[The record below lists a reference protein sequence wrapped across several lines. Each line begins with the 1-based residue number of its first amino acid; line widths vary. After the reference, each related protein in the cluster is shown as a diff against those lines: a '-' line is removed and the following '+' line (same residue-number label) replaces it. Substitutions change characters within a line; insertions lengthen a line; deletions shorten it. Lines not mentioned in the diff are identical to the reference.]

1 VWGEHEV
8 GGSRVLYISN
18 VDLGFLAWRDPRY
31 LGQEPL
37 PHRTWEALRKV
48 PFEFIGMGALMTGIW
63 WVIDRRMQRERE
75 QGDGDVPP
83 EAGGGKETDGAGS
96 DHDGGEGR

>member
-1 VWGEHEV
+1 M
-8 GGSRVLYISN
+8 LYVSH

-31 LGQEPL
+31 LGEEPL

-48 PFEFIGMGALMTGIW
+48 PFEFLGMGALMTGIW

-75 QGDGDVPP
+75 LREGDPGADAGEEEPP
-83 EAGGGKETDGAGS
+83 AGEPGA
-96 DHDGGEGR
+96 DDGGEER